1 MKSSSIYFDR
11 FFSLSWR
18 FFDWIEL
25 IFLAFL
31 LGCVGLFAEKI
42 NIFFGPKF
50 PQYSN
55 IWADFWQ
62 AGEKLI
68 GYSKELVII
77 FLVAYFVIFLV
88 AKISGVRI
96 IRSNRLSAN
105 LRQMLI
111 TTVDRIPSTDQNKRD
126 RAKNNSAER
135 ANKAVKKSFVLVKK
149 GSILA
154 VVKIPKQIE
163 TRKLLV
169 DYLDDVAN
177 DLSGQTGMTS
187 SAWQTVS
194 DGLTF
199 SNYRVMEFRK

>member
-1 MKSSSIYFDR
+1 MKSSSICFDR

-18 FFDWIEL
+18 CFNWLEL
-25 IFLAFL
+25 IFLASL
-31 LGCVGLFAEKI
+31 LGCVGWFAEKI
-42 NIFFGPKF
+42 NIFFSPKF

-68 GYSKELVII
+68 SWSEELVIVLLIAYFFI
-77 FLVAYFVIFLV
+77 FLIARI
-88 AKISGVRI
+88 AGIKII
-96 IRSNRLSAN
+96 QSNRLSSN
-105 LRQMLI
+105 LRQMLL

-126 RAKNNSAER
+126 KAKNISAEK
-135 ANKAVKKSFVLVKK
+135 ANKSVRKSFVLAKK
-149 GSILA
+149 NSILA

-163 TRKLLV
+163 TRKLLI

-177 DLSGQTGMTS
+177 DISSQTGMTS

-194 DGLTF
+194 NGLTF
-199 SNYRVMEFRK
+199 SNYKVMEFKK

>member
-1 MKSSSIYFDR
+1 MKSNSIYFFR

-18 FFDWIEL
+18 FFSWIEL
-25 IFLAFL
+25 LFLAFL
-31 LGCVGLFAEKI
+31 IGLFGMFAERI
-42 NIFFGPKF
+42 NVFFSPKF

-55 IWADFWQ
+55 IWVNFWQ
-62 AGEKLI
+62 IGEELI
-68 GYSKELVII
+68 SWSKELVIVLLITYFLI
-77 FLVAYFVIFLV
+77 FLC
-88 AKISGVRI
+88 AKIAGIKI
-96 IRSNRLSAN
+96 IRSNRLSSN
-105 LRQMLI
+105 LRQMLL

-126 RAKNNSAER
+126 KAKNISAEK
-135 ANKAVKKSFVLVKK
+135 ANKSVRKSFVLAKK
-149 GSILA
+149 SSILA

-163 TRKLLV
+163 TRKLLI

-194 DGLTF
+194 NGLTF

>member
-18 FFDWIEL
+18 FFNWLEL

-42 NIFFGPKF
+42 NVFFSPKF
-50 PQYSN
+50 PQYFN

-68 GYSKELVII
+68 GCSKKLVIVL
-77 FLVAYFVIFLV
+77 LVDYFVIFLV
-88 AKISGVRI
+88 AKIVGIKI
-96 IRSNRLSAN
+96 IRSSRLSSN
-105 LRQMLI
+105 LRQMLL

-126 RAKNNSAER
+126 KAKNISAEK
-135 ANKAVKKSFVLVKK
+135 ANKAVRKSFVIAKK
-149 GSILA
+149 NSILA

-163 TRKLLV
+163 TRKLLI
-169 DYLDDVAN
+169 DYLNDVAD

-194 DGLTF
+194 NGLTF